1 MLTTRLR
8 EPSTEVGSDESS
20 SIAAQAKARPN
31 TNPSKGATKDGMEAM
46 ESNTLGQQ
54 LARLLRVTPP
64 ANVTPKENWKL

>member
-1 MLTTRLR
+1 VC
-8 EPSTEVGSDESS
+8 EFEHGD
-20 SIAAQAKARPN
+20 KAFYL
-31 TNPSKGATKDGMEAM
+31 KM

>member
-1 MLTTRLR
+1 MAR
-8 EPSTEVGSDESS
+8 EKG
-20 SIAAQAKARPN
+20 I
-31 TNPSKGATKDGMEAM
+31 GATPEKIRESLNGLEVCEFEHGDKAFYLKM